1 MNCTRAGCNGHI
13 DADGF
18 CTVCG
23 LAASAA
29 GTPSTGATAGIG
41 TGAGT
46 GASFYLSSSYGS
58 GTGGGKRARRTG
70 SSPPGGPVAR
80 GNLGAGIVDVPP
92 VPYRDPGSVVLSDP
106 QVPESKRFCSN
117 PGCGKPVGRSR
128 GGRAARLKA
137 HCPACGRAYSFV
149 PKLQP
154 EDVVA
159 SRYQVIGCL
168 AHGGL
173 GWVYVARDRNLDDQP
188 VVLKGLLNTG
198 DASAMAA
205 AIAERRFL
213 IEVKHPNIVGIIDFA
228 QHEGDSYIVMD
239 YLGGRSLKD
248 LRRDED
254 GQSRPLPVTVAI
266 AYMIEALR
274 ALEYLHHR
282 GLVYCDFKPDNI
294 IHTEEL
300 LKIIDLGGVRR
311 IDDDTSDIYG
321 TVGYQAPEIGE
332 STPTIQSDLY
342 TVARTL
348 AVLSFDFPGFQD
360 PQRYAY
366 SLPPD
371 SEVPVLLRYPALR
384 RFLIKGTHPDPAY
397 RFESAKE
404 MREQLLGV
412 LRQVLAID
420 GKELEPTPSRLF
432 SPDLGTDPAGAD
444 WRDLP
449 IPLADPADPAT
460 VVLSALAA
468 SSPDQVMTALE
479 AMPPSP
485 EVAFQRA
492 RTMLEQGDVAGA
504 RRVLEDHVETDGA
517 DWRSSWWLGII
528 DLAGGKGDRAAAYFS
543 EVASELPGELPPLLA
558 MGLAHETAGENAS
571 AHRAYETV
579 TLTDSSYVTATF
591 GLSRILLGEGRHHD
605 AVNTLRKI
613 PSKSSS
619 YAAAQ
624 AAIFAALTTAGQDA
638 PDPSDLVA
646 AGGTLNAVGGDPV
659 KRAEM
664 TRDLMLKALDLIEH
678 RNDLPNDLQLG
689 GVTLDEPSVRAAL
702 EQACRNLA
710 KMVPSGSARIRLVDE
725 ANAHRSRTLW

>member
-1 MNCTRAGCNGHI
+1 
-13 DADGF
+13 
-18 CTVCG
+18 
-23 LAASAA
+23 
-29 GTPSTGATAGIG
+29 
-41 TGAGT
+41 
-46 GASFYLSSSYGS
+46 
-58 GTGGGKRARRTG
+58 
-70 SSPPGGPVAR
+70 VA
-80 GNLGAGIVDVPP
+80 
-92 VPYRDPGSVVLSDP
+92 YRNPASVVLSDP

-117 PGCGKPVGRSR
+117 PTCGKPVGRTR
-128 GGRAARLKA
+128 GGRPARPEA
-137 HCPACGRAYSFV
+137 HCPACGTAYSFV
-149 PKLQP
+149 PKLKP
-154 EDVVA
+154 EDLVA
-159 SRYQVIGCL
+159 SRYRVIGCL

-173 GWVYVARDRNLDDQP
+173 GWVYAARDRNLDDQP

-205 AIAERRFL
+205 AIAERHFL

-254 GQSRPLPVTVAI
+254 GQLRPLPVTMAI
-266 AYMIEALR
+266 SYTIEALR
-274 ALEYLHHR
+274 AVEYLHHR
-282 GLVYCDFKPDNI
+282 GLVYCDFKPDNV
-294 IHTEEL
+294 IHTEEQ

-360 PQRYAY
+360 PRRYAH

-371 SEVPVLLRYPALR
+371 SEIPVLLRYPALH
-384 RFLIKGTHPDPAY
+384 RFLMKGTHPDPAY

-420 GKELEPTPSRLF
+420 GRELEPSPSRLF
-432 SPDLGTDPAGAD
+432 SPDLGTDPDGAD

-460 VVLSALAA
+460 AVLSALAA
-468 SSPDQVMTALE
+468 SSPEQAMTALE

-492 RTMLEQGDVAGA
+492 RTLLEQYDIDSA
-504 RRVLEDHVETDGA
+504 RRVLDAHLETEGA
-517 DWRSSWWLGII
+517 DWRSSWWLAIV

-558 MGLAHETAGENAS
+558 LGLAHEAGGENGS
-571 AHRAYETV
+571 AHQAYETV

-591 GLSRILLGEGRHHD
+591 GLSRVLLAEGRRHD
-605 AVNTLRKI
+605 AVATLRRI

-624 AAIFAALTTAGQDA
+624 AAIFSALTTAGQDA
-638 PDPSDLVA
+638 PNPADLVA
-646 AGGTLNAVGGDPV
+646 AAGVLNAMGGDPI

-664 TRDLMLKALDLIEH
+664 TRDLMLKALDLMQH
-678 RNDLPNDLQLG
+678 RNDLPHNLQLG
-689 GVTLDEPSVRAAL
+689 GVTLDEPYLRAAL
-702 EQACRNLA
+702 ERACRTLA
-710 KMVPSGSARIRLVDE
+710 KMAPSQSERIRLVDE
-725 ANAHRSRTLW
+725 ANTRRARTLW